1 MDYTMEDS
9 QNSTAST
16 VQAAKA
22 NNGPRKGPDSVSVM
36 KRYVTLLLLVWFVS
50 QTGKSTYKQSTQ
62 MTNDQLEPSTNH
74 LLAYK
79 LS

>member
-22 NNGPRKGPDSVSVM
+22 NNAPRKGPDSVSVM
-36 KRYVTLLLLVWFVS
+36 KRYVAPLLLVWLTDW
-50 QTGKSTYKQSTQ
+50 QINKSTQE
-62 MTNDQLEPSTNH
+62 TNDQLEPLTNH
-74 LLAYK
+74 FLACK